1 MTGVKRKISVSLDD
15 DLVSELEASDE
26 GLSAQVNT
34 ALRNEMNARRRQR
47 GLRALLD
54 ELEAQDG
61 PLNSAEDEADVQR
74 YMRLLGGTP

>member
-1 MTGVKRKISVSLDD
+1 MTAVKRKISVSLDD

-54 ELEAQDG
+54 ELDAQDG

-74 YMRLLGGTP
+74 YIRLLGGTP

>member
-1 MTGVKRKISVSLDD
+1 MTAVKRKISVSLDD

-34 ALRNEMNARRRQR
+34 ALRNEMSARRRQR

-54 ELEAQDG
+54 ELDAQDG
-61 PLNSAEDEADVQR
+61 PLDSAQDEADVQR